1 MLNCMLQL
9 HVVFI
14 KSYEYARQ
22 QIWVNKYLISRDISF
37 KRYKKPNIIR
47 ELVIIENNIHLFI
60 SYAL

>member
-22 QIWVNKYLISRDISF
+22 LIWVNKYLISRDISF
-37 KRYKKPNIIR
+37 KR
-47 ELVIIENNIHLFI
+47 
-60 SYAL
+60 